1 MVTSLQAL
9 IVPPADLTGSDHS
22 SQWISASGR
31 FLPVAN
37 RLESAK
43 SGRLLA
49 GIQAMSPGPGEIAWG
64 LRKPA

>member
-1 MVTSLQAL
+1 MPGSCQRPDVLAL
-9 IVPPADLTGSDHS
+9 
-22 SQWISASGR
+22 WILVRPVKMNPGPVLYR
-31 FLPVAN
+31 PLP
-37 RLESAK
+37 AK